1 MENFIISSPP
11 RGHLIGVGRR
21 VNPGENNSHHY
32 NAVGQGGSNL
42 INEGLHGEGDTLIP
56 QERLFRY

>member
-11 RGHLIGVGRR
+11 RSPHRGGPPLI
-21 VNPGENNSHHY
+21 PENNSHHY